1 MNYNNTHNDGI
12 NYMDQF
18 KYPINLQ
25 KYSSKRNNNDKARCA
40 LPEVWLHSTTTI
52 KCNVK
57 TSITVTVMAVI
68 ASMQWGCTQRV
79 TPAMQCHN
87 KCEEA
92 NNNEWHTIQLHLTTS
107 RVLIFSK
114 YVHVCVCVTVLTLSA
129 EQFSK
134 CLNFPAMHLF
144 EFFLLFL
151 GAVELAT
158 YQKIYIHT
166 HASAYL
172 NMCE

>member
-68 ASMQWGCTQRV
+68 ASTGSTSAC
-79 TPAMQCHN
+79 N
-87 KCEEA
+87 KHIAVACNEA
-92 NNNEWHTIQLHLTTS
+92 AP
-107 RVLIFSK
+107 K
-114 YVHVCVCVTVLTLSA
+114 
-129 EQFSK
+129 
-134 CLNFPAMHLF
+134 
-144 EFFLLFL
+144 
-151 GAVELAT
+151 G
-158 YQKIYIHT
+158 
-166 HASAYL
+166 
-172 NMCE
+172 